1 METKNIIGYCRVST
15 EMQSMARNGLEAQRA
30 EIIRFAEFNGYTLI
44 DIVEESASGKL
55 GLEGRPV
62 LRAAIA
68 KANKLKCAVVVSKL
82 DRLSR
87 HAAFILNL
95 MDTKAKFVVAELGEG
110 VDTFMLH
117 IYAVVAQKEREM
129 ISKRTKDA
137 LAQLKAKGVKLGGPK
152 QKEASVIG
160 AAVLCTQA
168 DNWAIKMAPI
178 VKGMLEA
185 NKSFKE
191 IAEALNSQGM
201 KTRKGSSFTV
211 ATITAIRNRLAM
223 SRNK

>member
-1 METKNIIGYCRVST
+1 MKQLIAYCRVST
-15 EMQSMARNGLEAQRA
+15 EMQGVSRNGLEAQRA
-30 EIIRFAEFNGYTLI
+30 EIIRFAEFNGYEI
-44 DIVEESASGKL
+44 VDIVEESASGKL
-55 GLEGRPV
+55 GLDGRPV
-62 LRAAIA
+62 LRDAI
-68 KANKLKCAVVVSKL
+68 
-82 DRLSR
+82 
-87 HAAFILNL
+87 
-95 MDTKAKFVVAELGEG
+95 VAELGES

-160 AAVLCTQA
+160 AATMCTQA
-168 DNWAIKMAPI
+168 DAWAIKMGPI

-185 NKSFKE
+185 NKSFKD
-191 IAEALNSQGM
+191 IADALNSQGM
-201 KTRKGSSFTV
+201 KTRKGSLFTV
-211 ATITAIRNRLAM
+211 ATITSIRNRLAM

>member
-1 METKNIIGYCRVST
+1 MKQLIAYCRVST
-15 EMQSMARNGLEAQRA
+15 EMQGVSRNGLEAQRA
-30 EIIRFAEFNGYTLI
+30 EIIRFAEFNGYEI
-44 DIVEESASGKL
+44 VDIVEESASGKL
-55 GLEGRPV
+55 GLGGRPV
-62 LRAAIA
+62 LRDAIA
-68 KANKLKCAVVVSKL
+68 KANKLKCAIVVSKL

-95 MDTKAKFVVAELGEG
+95 MDTKAKFIVAELGES

-160 AAVLCTQA
+160 AATMCTQA
-168 DNWAIKMAPI
+168 DAWAIKMGPI

-185 NKSFKE
+185 NKSFKD
-191 IAEALNSQGM
+191 IADALNSQGM
-201 KTRKGSSFTV
+201 KTRKGSLFTV
-211 ATITAIRNRLAM
+211 ATITSIRNRLAM